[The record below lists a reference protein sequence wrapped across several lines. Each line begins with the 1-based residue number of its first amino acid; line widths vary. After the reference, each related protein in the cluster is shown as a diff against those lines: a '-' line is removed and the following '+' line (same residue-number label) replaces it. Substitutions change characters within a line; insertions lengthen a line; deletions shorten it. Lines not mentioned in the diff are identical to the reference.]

1 MACLTSV
8 WGGGGAGVGHT
19 TEGHL
24 TELVLNERWV
34 KVEHLKALLRSKKLP
49 CSGHKKA
56 LIKSLLQYQRR
67 VALASRPTST
77 ATSTSVVA
85 EGPATSD

>member
-1 MACLTSV
+1 M
-8 WGGGGAGVGHT
+8 WGGGNN

-24 TELVLNERWV
+24 TELVLNQSWV
-34 KVEHLKALLRSKKLP
+34 KVEHLKALLRSKKQP

-77 ATSTSVVA
+77 STSTSVDA
-85 EGPATSD
+85 QATSD